1 LRAWVVGGGI
11 VGPGGGG
18 GVLLEPGAG
27 CVVGPVVVLVG
38 VGDGI
43 VSARV
48 VGGF

>member
-1 LRAWVVGGGI
+1 MRAGVVGGGI

-18 GVLLEPGAG
+18 DLLVEPGVG
-27 CVVGPVVVLVG
+27 CGVGPVVVLVG

-43 VSARV
+43 VGAGF